1 MQFIEKEMFEMNNEL
16 YDLNN
21 EDLSNIDGG
30 FAVSLGFTIAVCVE
44 AFGFV
49 ASEIYLY
56 NQNKALNKK

>member
-1 MQFIEKEMFEMNNEL
+1 MFEMNNEL